1 MHFVKLF
8 NSFIVVCYLYVIKFH
23 EVQEKMAAANIQFMY
38 LQRIVRIF
46 PPKLWFWLF
55 AEAVSLKVTICCP
68 AQHYLLQTT

>member
-8 NSFIVVCYLYVIKFH
+8 NSCIVVCYLYVIKFH

-46 PPKLWFWLF
+46 PPKL
-55 AEAVSLKVTICCP
+55 
-68 AQHYLLQTT
+68 